1 MKFILSGAFK
11 SGSRKMSISRTTVC
25 GLQAIALTC
34 AVLVCGITTVRAGVL
49 DGRGGSATNPH
60 ELRLAACQKYIEG
73 EYDEARDYYQQAI
86 ESAEKTYGQKS
97 SFVADL
103 YYEAGSL
110 SLEDGNF
117 PKADRFLSTAVK
129 RKPNSTM
136 ARVKYA
142 ELLGMQGQTGEA
154 LEQINEALKRNPGA
168 PEAQQAMVKWMMTKA
183 AQCDPRTKEG
193 AKASLYSTIE
203 GYKLSNMGRSAAE
216 NAHARIARW
225 GDKKLPPVQIES
237 TVAVA
242 TPPAATSALDLLKSV
257 INPGKAEA
265 EKPAEPPKVE
275 AKQPEPP
282 KPRKVIAVRP
292 KPPKPKAKAKPQE
305 QAKPKQHH
313 QRPSESVAGIPPPPP
328 MSFGVTPIASSK
340 KGKGSLLVP
349 PPPPLM
355 PVFSSA
361 PPPPSDFSMQ
371 LKTKAK
377 ITSETTKEPE
387 VRKSSKPKPQ
397 VVDGENFDDVLDW
410 AGVEKKKKPKLLP

>member
-11 SGSRKMSISRTTVC
+11 SGSRKMSISRT
-25 GLQAIALTC
+25 IALTG
-34 AVLVCGITTVRAGVL
+34 AVLVCGITTVAVHAGVL
-49 DGRGGSATNPH
+49 DGRGGNTSNPH

-73 EYDEARDYYQQAI
+73 EYDQARDYYQQAI

-103 YYEAGSL
+103 YYEAGTL

-117 PKADRFLSTAVK
+117 PKADKFLSTAVK

-203 GYKLSNMGRSAAE
+203 GYKLSNMGRSASE
-216 NAHARIARW
+216 NAHSRIARW

-242 TPPAATSALDLLKSV
+242 TPPPATSALDLLKNV
-257 INPGKAEA
+257 ISPGKTEA
-265 EKPAEPPKVE
+265 EKVAEPPKVE
-275 AKQPEPP
+275 AQPEPP
-282 KPRKVIAVRP
+282 KPKKVIAVRP
-292 KPPKPKAKAKPQE
+292 KPPKPKAKVKPPE
-305 QAKPKQHH
+305 QARPKQHH
-313 QRPSESVAGIPPPPP
+313 ERPSEAVAGLPPPPP
-328 MSFGVTPIASSK
+328 MSFGVTNVGGSSK
-340 KGKGSLLVP
+340 KGKGLLVP
-349 PPPPLM
+349 PPPPLT
-355 PVFSSA
+355 PVFSTA
-361 PPPPSDFSMQ
+361 PPPPSSDFSIG
-371 LKTKAK
+371 LKTRATIK
-377 ITSETTKEPE
+377 SETTTEPE
-387 VRKSSKPKPQ
+387 IRKSKPKPV
-397 VVDGENFDDVLDW
+397 VVDEEPTDILKW
-410 AGVEKKKKPKLLP
+410 AGVEEKKKKPRLLP